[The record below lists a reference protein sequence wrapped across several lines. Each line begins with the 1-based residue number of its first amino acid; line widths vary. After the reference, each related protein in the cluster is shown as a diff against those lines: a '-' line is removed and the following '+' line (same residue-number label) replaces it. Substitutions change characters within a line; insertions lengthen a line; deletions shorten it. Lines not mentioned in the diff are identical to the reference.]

1 VLGEGGRAWAT
12 GFSARCVD
20 DGNAKGAALMSEGA
34 GVGGGIL
41 GGRMDVEDANGAG
54 AGGGRVREGGERG
67 HGWWSTLFS

>member
-1 VLGEGGRAWAT
+1 
-12 GFSARCVD
+12 
-20 DGNAKGAALMSEGA
+20 MSEGA

-41 GGRMDVEDANGAG
+41 GGRVDVEDANGAG